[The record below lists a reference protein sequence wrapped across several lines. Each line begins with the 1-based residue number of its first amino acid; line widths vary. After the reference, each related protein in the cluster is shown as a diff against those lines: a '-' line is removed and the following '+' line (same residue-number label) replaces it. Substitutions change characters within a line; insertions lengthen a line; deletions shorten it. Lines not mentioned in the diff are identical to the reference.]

1 MNNWNWIL
9 KAIHSSI
16 KKPFRDKCNKIMQDI
31 YTLKTTKCCWEKLK
45 KTQINRTVCH
55 KHGLNDLVLLS
66 QISPK
71 LIYIFNSIHIKTLAD
86 FQFLIE
92 MDQFCSVAQSCP
104 TLCNPVN
111 CSTPGFPVHHQLL
124 ELTQTHVH
132 WVSDAISSSVV
143 SFSFHLQS
151 FPASESFQMS
161 QFFTSGGQSIGVSA
175 SASVLP
181 MKIQDW
187 FPLGWTSWI
196 SLLIEMDKL
205 ILKFIWT

>member
-16 KKPFRDKCNKIMQDI
+16 KKPFMDKCNKIMQDV

-124 ELTQTHVH
+124 EFAQIHVY
-132 WVSDAISSSVV
+132 WVGDATFKKGFLNSN
-143 SFSFHLQS
+143 FN
-151 FPASESFQMS
+151 
-161 QFFTSGGQSIGVSA
+161 
-175 SASVLP
+175 
-181 MKIQDW
+181 
-187 FPLGWTSWI
+187 
-196 SLLIEMDKL
+196 
-205 ILKFIWT
+205 